1 MDGRVTAFFEERII
15 ARGSREEVTRAI
27 EEGWMDSLSEVRVF
41 EDDTGKVVDLDI
53 WDARKAVARA
63 AFLGGRSGGGPAGA
77 LAGAASSVGRGRG
90 RPKLGVTAREVTLL
104 PRHWEWLAQQPGGAS
119 AAIRRLVEAARKSA
133 RTPEAARDAVYR
145 FLTDVGGDRPGYEEA
160 MRALYRGEIGRMRE
174 LIAGWPEDVRGYV
187 EELLGSVGEG

>member
-15 ARGSREEVTRAI
+15 SRGSREEVTRAI

-41 EDDTGKVVDLDI
+41 EDESGKVVDLDI
-53 WDARKAVARA
+53 WAARTAVARA
-63 AFLGGRSGGGPAGA
+63 AFLGGRAGGGSAGA
-77 LAGAASSVGRGRG
+77 LAGAGRGRG

-104 PRHWEWLAQQPGGAS
+104 PRHWDWLAQQPGGAS
-119 AAIRRLVEAARKSA
+119 AALRRLVEAARKAA
-133 RTPEAARDAVYR
+133 RTPEAAHDAVYR
-145 FLTDVGGDRPGYEEA
+145 FLTDVGGDRPHYEEA

-187 EELLGSVGEG
+187 EELLGEEG